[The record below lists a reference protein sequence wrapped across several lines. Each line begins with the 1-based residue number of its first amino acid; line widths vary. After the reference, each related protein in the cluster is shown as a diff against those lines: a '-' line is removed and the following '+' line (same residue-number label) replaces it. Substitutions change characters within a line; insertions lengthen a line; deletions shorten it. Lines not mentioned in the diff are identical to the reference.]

1 MERLRPSTRML
12 PVATAVIATVVV
24 LGPALGRGLV
34 LAYDLAWSPDARMTP
49 FTLGTDTP
57 APRAVPSDAVT
68 VLLGWL
74 VTPAVAQKLVLVGIL
89 LLAALGAAALLRQLR
104 PEVGVVAA
112 CAVTV
117 AAVWNPFVAERLVVG
132 QWTVLLGY
140 AVLPWSVRACLR
152 VRARSGSGWAV
163 CAWLVLAGL
172 GGANAWVLAVPVTLG
187 LLIIPRPRWRELAAA
202 LLVAIGVGAAW
213 WLPAIVRG
221 VPSSAAGVTAFA
233 AHSDSALGVL
243 GSLLSGGGFWNPAAY
258 PPERDVA
265 VLALVGAGLAIVG
278 VAGVVT
284 SRAGRPLVVVASAG
298 LLVAAVSGWAWTR
311 PAWRLVAELPGGGL
325 ARDGQKFTALWLVVA
340 VVGLGVVV
348 DRLVRRGGLA
358 PFAAVALA
366 LAGPL
371 TLPSLAWGV
380 QGRVAAVEV
389 PRDLR
394 AAATLLSRAEPG
406 AVALLPWRQY
416 RRYGWN
422 EDRVSLSLVPRLV
435 DQVVRY
441 DDSLP
446 LSSGSVPGEDPRA
459 AAVSRAITGGATEWQ
474 AVADTRPRYVV
485 IERDTGLAEPTV
497 PPGSGRVLVDTEH
510 VQVVELAGPEPVQ
523 PGAASS
529 LVGWVVT
536 LLILVL
542 TTVGATRRTVVG
554 MRRERAPRF
563 ARVRA

>member
-1 MERLRPSTRML
+1 MERLRPSTRLL
-12 PVATAVIATVVV
+12 PVGTAVLATVVV
-24 LGPALGRGLV
+24 LGPALGRGVV
-34 LAYDLAWSPDARMTP
+34 LAYDLAWSPDARLTP
-49 FTLGTDTP
+49 FALGTDTP

-74 VTPAVAQKLVLVGIL
+74 LTPAVAQKLVLVGIL
-89 LLAALGAAALLRQLR
+89 LLAALGGAALLRQLR
-104 PEVGVVAA
+104 PEVGIVAA

-140 AVLPWSVRACLR
+140 AVLPWVVRACLR
-152 VRARSGSGWAV
+152 VQAGSGSGWAV

-172 GGANAWVLAVPVTLG
+172 GGANSWVLAVPVTLA
-187 LLIIPRPRWRELAAA
+187 LLAVPRPRPQELAAA
-202 LLVAIGVGAAW
+202 LFVAIGVGAAW

-221 VPSSAAGVTAFA
+221 APSSDAGVTAFA
-233 AHSDSALGVL
+233 AHSDTALGVL
-243 GSLLSGGGFWNPAAY
+243 GSLLGGGGFWNPAAY
-258 PPERDVA
+258 PPEREVVVLALVGA
-265 VLALVGAGLAIVG
+265 VLALVG
-278 VAGVVT
+278 VAGVT
-284 SRAGRPLVVVASAG
+284 TTRAGRPLVAIAAAG
-298 LLVAAVSGWAWTR
+298 LLVAAVSGWTWTR

-348 DRLVRRGGLA
+348 DLLVRRGGVA

-366 LAGPL
+366 LTGPL

-380 QGRVAAVEV
+380 QGRVAAVQV

-394 AAATLLSRAEPG
+394 EAASLLSRAEPG

-446 LSSGSVPGEDPRA
+446 LSSGTVPGEDPRA
-459 AAVSRAITGGATEWQ
+459 AAVSRAVTGGATEWQ
-474 AVADTRPRYVV
+474 AVADTRPRYIVL
-485 IERDTGLAEPTV
+485 ERDTGRAEETV
-497 PPGSGRVLVDTEH
+497 PAGAGRVLVDTEH
-510 VQVVELAGPEPVQ
+510 VLVVELEGPEPVQ

-529 LVGWVVT
+529 VVGWVVT
-536 LLILVL
+536 LLTLVL
-542 TTVGATRRTVVG
+542 TTAGATRRAVVG
-554 MRRERAPRF
+554 MRRERPTRF

>member
-1 MERLRPSTRML
+1 MERLRPSTRLL
-12 PVATAVIATVVV
+12 PVATAVVATVVV
-24 LGPALGRGLV
+24 LGPALGRGVV
-34 LAYDLAWSPDARMTP
+34 LAYDLAWSPDARLTP
-49 FTLGTDTP
+49 FALGTDTP

-104 PEVGVVAA
+104 PDAGVVAA

-132 QWTVLLGY
+132 QWTVLIGY

-152 VRARSGSGWAV
+152 VRAGSGSGWAV
-163 CAWLVLAGL
+163 CGWLVLAGL
-172 GGANAWVLAVPVTLG
+172 GGANAWVLVVPTTLG
-187 LLIIPRPRWRELAAA
+187 LLTFPRPRWRELAAA
-202 LLVAIGVGAAW
+202 FLVAVGVGAAW

-221 VPSSAAGVTAFA
+221 APSSDAGVTAFA
-233 AHSDSALGVL
+233 AHSDSLLGVL
-243 GSLLSGGGFWNPAAY
+243 GSLLGGGGFWNPSAY
-258 PPERDVA
+258 PPERDVTVLVLVGA
-265 VLALVGAGLAIVG
+265 VLAIAG
-278 VAGVVT
+278 VAAVGT
-284 SRAGRPLVVVASAG
+284 SRAGRPLVVVGAAG

-325 ARDGQKFTALWLVVA
+325 ARDGQKFAALWLVVA

-348 DRLVRRGGLA
+348 DRLVRRGGVA

-366 LAGPL
+366 LVGPL

-380 QGRVAAVEV
+380 HGRVAAVEV

-394 AAATLLSRAEPG
+394 DAATLLSRSEPG
-406 AVALLPWRQY
+406 EVALLPWRQY

-435 DQVVRY
+435 DQQVRY

-459 AAVSRAITGGATEWQ
+459 AAVSRAIAGGATEWQ

-485 IERDTGLAEPTV
+485 VERDTGLAEQTV
-497 PPGSGRVLVDTEH
+497 PAGAGRVLADTSH
-510 VQVVELAGPEPVQ
+510 VLVVELAGPEPVQ
-523 PGAASS
+523 PGGDSS
-529 LVGWVVT
+529 LAGWTVT
-536 LLILVL
+536 LVTLVL
-542 TTVGATRRTVVG
+542 TALGAARHAVGR

-563 ARVRA
+563 AKVRA

>member
-1 MERLRPSTRML
+1 
-12 PVATAVIATVVV
+12 
-24 LGPALGRGLV
+24 
-34 LAYDLAWSPDARMTP
+34 
-49 FTLGTDTP
+49 
-57 APRAVPSDAVT
+57 
-68 VLLGWL
+68 
-74 VTPAVAQKLVLVGIL
+74 
-89 LLAALGAAALLRQLR
+89 
-104 PEVGVVAA
+104 
-112 CAVTV
+112 
-117 AAVWNPFVAERLVVG
+117 VG

-140 AVLPWSVRACLR
+140 AVLPWVVRACLR
-152 VRARSGSGWAV
+152 VQAGSGSGWAV

-172 GGANAWVLAVPVTLG
+172 GGAHSWVLAVPVTLA
-187 LLIIPRPRWRELAAA
+187 LLAVPRPRPQELAAA

-221 VPSSAAGVTAFA
+221 APSSDAGVTAFA
-233 AHSDSALGVL
+233 AHSDTTLGVL
-243 GSLLSGGGFWNPAAY
+243 GSLLGGGGFWNPAAY
-258 PPERDVA
+258 PPEREVVVLALVGA
-265 VLALVGAGLAIVG
+265 VLALVG
-278 VAGVVT
+278 VAGVT
-284 SRAGRPLVVVASAG
+284 TTRAGRPLVAIAAAG
-298 LLVAAVSGWAWTR
+298 LLVAAVSGWTWTR

-348 DRLVRRGGLA
+348 DLLVRRGGVA

-366 LAGPL
+366 LTGPL

-380 QGRVAAVEV
+380 QGRVAAVQV

-394 AAATLLSRAEPG
+394 EAASLLSRAEPG

-446 LSSGSVPGEDPRA
+446 LSSGTVPGEDPRA
-459 AAVSRAITGGATEWQ
+459 AAVSRAVTGGATEWQ
-474 AVADTRPRYVV
+474 AVADTRPRYIVL
-485 IERDTGLAEPTV
+485 ERDTGLAEETV
-497 PPGSGRVLVDTEH
+497 PAGAGRVLVDTEH
-510 VQVVELAGPEPVQ
+510 VLVVELEGPEPVQ

-529 LVGWVVT
+529 VVGWVVT
-536 LLILVL
+536 LLTLVL
-542 TTVGATRRTVVG
+542 TTAGATRRAVVG
-554 MRRERAPRF
+554 MRRERPTRF

>member
-1 MERLRPSTRML
+1 MERLRPSSRLL
-12 PVATAVIATVVV
+12 PVATAVLATVVV
-24 LGPALGRGLV
+24 LGPALGRGVV
-34 LAYDLAWSPDARMTP
+34 LAYDMAWSPDARLTP
-49 FTLGTDTP
+49 FALGTDTP

-74 VTPAVAQKLVLVGIL
+74 LTPAIAQKLVLVGIL
-89 LLAALGAAALLRQLR
+89 LLASLGAAALLRQLR
-104 PEVGVVAA
+104 PQTGTVSA

-140 AVLPWSVRACLR
+140 AVLPWVVRASLR
-152 VRARSGSGWAV
+152 VRAGSGSGWAV

-172 GGANAWVLAVPVTLG
+172 GGANSWVLAVPVTLG
-187 LLIIPRPRWRELAAA
+187 LLVLPRPRPRELAAA

-221 VPSSAAGVTAFA
+221 APSSDAGVTAFA
-233 AHSDSALGVL
+233 AHSDTALGVL
-243 GSLLSGGGFWNPAAY
+243 GSLLGGGGFWNPAAY
-258 PPERDVA
+258 PPEREVV
-265 VLALVGAGLAIVG
+265 VLALVGAVLAIVG
-278 VAGVVT
+278 VAGMAT
-284 SRAGRPLVVVASAG
+284 TRAGRPLVSIAAAG

-348 DRLVRRGGLA
+348 DLLVRRGGVA

-394 AAATLLSRAEPG
+394 GAASLLSQAEPG

-474 AVADTRPRYVV
+474 AVADTRPRYIVV
-485 IERDTGLAEPTV
+485 ERDTGLAEETV
-497 PPGSGRVLVDTEH
+497 PAGAGQVLVDSEH
-510 VQVVELAGPEPVQ
+510 VLVVELAGPEPVQ
-523 PGAASS
+523 PRAASS

-536 LLILVL
+536 LLTLVL
-542 TTVGATRRTVVG
+542 TTVGATRRAVVG
-554 MRRERAPRF
+554 MRRERASRF